1 MIWWYIGARN
11 HVSICLSTIN
21 SDSINSINID
31 SNNIKCNNDKTNIIN
46 SYSTLSNDKC
56 TLSYS
61 DEYEVDYDVVD
72 TKGNT
77 TTILHTLLLLLRLPL
92 LYSYYYC
99 YYTNTNTNT
108 NTTNTKN
115 LINSDGIWHH
125 LNH

>member
-11 HVSICLSTIN
+11 HVTMCLSTVN
-21 SDSINSINID
+21 SNSINSINID

-46 SYSTLSNDKC
+46 SYSNDKC
-56 TLSYS
+56 TLGYS

-77 TTILHTLLLLLRLPL
+77 TTF
-92 LYSYYYC
+92 LYNTTATTATTTTTII
-99 YYTNTNTNT
+99 TNTNK
-108 NTTNTKN
+108 TNTKN
-115 LINSDGIWHH
+115 LINSGGTWHH

>member
-21 SDSINSINID
+21 SNSININSINID

-46 SYSTLSNDKC
+46 SYSNDKC

-72 TKGNT
+72 TKGDT
-77 TTILHTLLLLLRLPL
+77 TTILHNTTTATMTTTIVQLLLLHQ
-92 LYSYYYC
+92 Y
-99 YYTNTNTNT
+99 
-108 NTTNTKN
+108 
-115 LINSDGIWHH
+115 
-125 LNH
+125 